1 LVAALSLC
9 GLPSRSHCG
18 VARLFVLN
26 TEILAANHPS
36 AIERAAML
44 LAAGELVAIPTET
57 VYGLAG
63 NGRDDRAVAT
73 IFQVKERPFFDPL
86 ILHLPDKSWV
96 ERLSKLDPQR
106 EKLVAALIER
116 FWPGPLTLLLPKS
129 EQVSDLVTASLP
141 TVALRMP
148 ANPVLQAILQK
159 GGFPVAAP
167 SANRF
172 GRVSPT
178 RAEHVL
184 EELGSKIPLII
195 DDGPTKLGLE
205 STIVEPK
212 GSKKLLLHR
221 PGPIGEADLAEFGP
235 VETADLKGSIKAP
248 GQTPSH
254 YAPDKPLRLIEKGHV
269 PADAAEAGLVA
280 WGQDSQRSQFRVRF
294 SLSESRDLVEA
305 ATRLFSLLRAM
316 DREAVTAIYVEKV
329 PETGIGRAIMNRLYR
344 AAAETRGDVKREK

>member
-1 LVAALSLC
+1 MK
-9 GLPSRSHCG
+9 
-18 VARLFVLN
+18 
-26 TEILAANHPS
+26 TEIIAANHPS
-36 AIERAAML
+36 AIKRAATL
-44 LAAGELVAIPTET
+44 LASGELVAVPTET

-63 NGRDDRAVAT
+63 NASDDRAVAT

-96 ERLSKLDPQR
+96 QRLSKLDAEQ
-106 EKLVAALIER
+106 EKLVTVLIGR

-129 EQVSDLVTASLP
+129 EGVSDLVTASLP

-148 ANPVLQAILQK
+148 ANPVLGAILRE

-178 RAEHVL
+178 TAEHVL
-184 EELGSKIPLII
+184 EELGSKIPLIV

-205 STIVEPK
+205 STIVELK
-212 GSKKLLLHR
+212 ARKRLVLHR
-221 PGPIGEADLAEFGP
+221 PGPITEAVLAEFAE
-235 VETADLKGSIKAP
+235 VESVDLRGSIQAP

-254 YAPDKPLRLIEKGHV
+254 YAPDKPVRLIETGYV
-269 PADAAEAGLVA
+269 PPDSARAGLLA
-280 WGQDSQRSQFRVRF
+280 WGQCAQQSKFRVTF

-305 ATRLFSLLRAM
+305 ASQLFSLLRAM
-316 DREAVTAIYVEKV
+316 DREPVTTIYVEKV

-344 AAAETRGDVKREK
+344 AEAARGNERERA

>member
-1 LVAALSLC
+1 VAVALK
-9 GLPSRSHCG
+9 
-18 VARLFVLN
+18 
-26 TEILAANHPS
+26 TEIIAANHPL
-36 AIERAAML
+36 AIERAAKL
-44 LAAGELVAIPTET
+44 LAAGELVAVPTET

-96 ERLSKLDPQR
+96 ERLSTLDTDNA
-106 EKLVAALIER
+106 KLVMVLIER

-148 ANPVLQAILQK
+148 ANRVLRAILQEAA
-159 GGFPVAAP
+159 FPVAAP

-178 RAEHVL
+178 AAEHVL
-184 EELGSKIPLII
+184 EELGSKIPLIV
-195 DDGPTKLGLE
+195 DDGPTELGLE

-212 GSKKLLLHR
+212 GSKRLVLHR
-221 PGPIGEADLAEFGP
+221 PGPITETVLAEFAE
-235 VETADLKGSIKAP
+235 VESADLKGSIKAP

-254 YAPDKPLRLIEKGHV
+254 YAPDKPVRLIEKGHV
-269 PADAAEAGLVA
+269 PPDSAEAGLLA
-280 WGQDSQRSQFRVRF
+280 WGESSDQSPFRVTL
-294 SLSESRDLVEA
+294 SLSKSRNLVEA
-305 ATRLFSLLRAM
+305 ASKLFSLLRAM
-316 DREAVTAIYVEKV
+316 DRERITAIYVEKV
-329 PETGIGRAIMNRLYR
+329 PEIGIGKAIMNRLYR
-344 AAAETRGDVKREK
+344 AAKETP

>member
-1 LVAALSLC
+1 L
-9 GLPSRSHCG
+9 HNG
-18 VARLFVLN
+18 VARLVVLK
-26 TEILAANHPS
+26 TQIIAADHPS
-36 AIERAAML
+36 AIERAATL
-44 LAAGELVAIPTET
+44 LATGELVAVPTET

-63 NGRDDRAVAT
+63 NASDDRAVAS

-96 ERLSKLDPQR
+96 ERLSKLDAEQD
-106 EKLVAALIER
+106 KLVTVLIER

-129 EQVSDLVTASLP
+129 EGVSDLVTASLP

-148 ANPVLQAILQK
+148 ANPVLGAILREV
-159 GGFPVAAP
+159 GFPVAAP

-178 RAEHVL
+178 TAEHVL
-184 EELGSKIPLII
+184 EELGSKIPLIV

-212 GSKKLLLHR
+212 GDKRLVLHR
-221 PGPIGEADLAEFGP
+221 PGPITEAVLGEFAEVEWVDLR
-235 VETADLKGSIKAP
+235 GSIQAP

-254 YAPDKPLRLIEKGHV
+254 YAPDKPVRLIETGHV
-269 PADAAEAGLVA
+269 PPDSADAGLLA
-280 WGQDSQRSQFRVRF
+280 WGQSVHRSRFRVTF

-305 ATRLFSLLRAM
+305 GSKLFSLLRVM
-316 DREAVTAIYVEKV
+316 DREPVTAIYVEKV

-344 AAAETRGDVKREK
+344 AEAASGNERERA

>member
-1 LVAALSLC
+1 M
-9 GLPSRSHCG
+9 
-18 VARLFVLN
+18 N
-26 TEILAANHPS
+26 TEIIAANHPS
-36 AIERAAML
+36 AIERAAKL
-44 LAAGELVAIPTET
+44 LAAGELVAVPTET

-96 ERLSKLDPQR
+96 ERLSTLDTEE
-106 EKLVAALIER
+106 EKLVTELIER

-141 TVALRMP
+141 TVALRLP
-148 ANPVLQAILQK
+148 ANPVLRAILQE

-178 RAEHVL
+178 AAEHVL

-195 DDGPTKLGLE
+195 DDGPTELGLE

-212 GSKKLLLHR
+212 GNKRLVLHR
-221 PGPIGEADLAEFGP
+221 PGPITETMLAEFAE
-235 VETADLKGSIKAP
+235 VESADLKGSIKAP
-248 GQTPSH
+248 GQTPGH
-254 YAPDKPLRLIEKGHV
+254 YAPAKPVRLIEKGDV
-269 PADAAEAGLVA
+269 PVDSAEAGLLA
-280 WGQDSQRSQFRVRF
+280 WGEISRRSRFRVAL
-294 SLSESRDLVEA
+294 SLSESRNLIEA
-305 ATRLFSLLRAM
+305 ASKLFSLLRAM
-316 DREAVTAIYVEKV
+316 DREPVTAIYVEKV
-329 PETGIGRAIMNRLYR
+329 PETGIGKAIMNRLYR
-344 AAAETRGDVKREK
+344 AEAASGNERGSEK